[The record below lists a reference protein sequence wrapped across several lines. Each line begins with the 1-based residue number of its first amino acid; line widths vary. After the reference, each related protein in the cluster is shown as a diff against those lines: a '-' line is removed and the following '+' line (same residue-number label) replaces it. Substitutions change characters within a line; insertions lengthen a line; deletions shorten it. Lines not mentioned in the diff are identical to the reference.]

1 MFESIFSGRLLFL
14 KQTLYIHPHAPAPH
28 MSSALG
34 EARRVSGVK
43 CCYILA
49 DRRETGR
56 GEGRDWSELSLAGAP
71 ASTSL
76 WTSRTGRGGAPIE
89 WPGVGARSAAATVA
103 AQRKGTEAGGTQRRY
118 RATGT
123 QSPRALPVCR
133 RPRRGARTWTR
144 PRSPLLPAPCSRSL
158 RSPRAEKGTRG
169 QTLAETCWGE
179 KSLEAKQTH
188 AFFLGLFDF
197 LLLIRFCIGGRL
209 SSRRAR
215 KLQRAWVWALQQ
227 HPRPGL
233 AGPGSGA
240 QARPGAGEKKGD
252 DLGLPLVP
260 SASPGSGRAERGCC
274 LLSGFTFAFG
284 T

>member
-14 KQTLYIHPHAPAPH
+14 KQTLYIHPQAPAPH

-123 QSPRALPVCR
+123 QSPRALPDR
-133 RPRRGARTWTR
+133 KSTR
-144 PRSPLLPAPCSRSL
+144 LNSSH
-158 RSPRAEKGTRG
+158 
-169 QTLAETCWGE
+169 TLA
-179 KSLEAKQTH
+179 S
-188 AFFLGLFDF
+188 
-197 LLLIRFCIGGRL
+197 RMP
-209 SSRRAR
+209 SSA
-215 KLQRAWVWALQQ
+215 
-227 HPRPGL
+227 
-233 AGPGSGA
+233 
-240 QARPGAGEKKGD
+240 
-252 DLGLPLVP
+252 
-260 SASPGSGRAERGCC
+260 
-274 LLSGFTFAFG
+274 
-284 T
+284 